1 MIIIILKMLDFIINL
16 SYYNAVG
23 ITIALTTFLGF
34 ELLTDRKQFNKNIKQ
49 YTESVLYW
57 SANKL
62 VDYKLAYDEN
72 IQPYITKFVNY
83 QSDDTLFLNDVY
95 YKKNIIND
103 KIYYSEPHIEDIKIS
118 NPFMQFSINV
128 HHLELEIDVTDK
140 LRQFMVVGNIITND
154 FINAFLYYYED
165 IDININSIEY
175 SYVTFDCDIITTDKI
190 NVKVLDD
197 GYFQDLSNIHDDDS
211 DIDDS
216 DSEDDTDNDSNSDI
230 VFVADND
237 KNSNSIDMD
246 EDEDEDN

>member
-1 MIIIILKMLDFIINL
+1 MLDFIINL

-118 NPFMQFSINV
+118 NPFMQFSINIP
-128 HHLELEIDVTDK
+128 HLELEIDVTDK

-165 IDININSIEY
+165 IDINSNSIEY
-175 SYVTFDCDIITTDKI
+175 SYITFDCDIITTDKI

-197 GYFQDLSNIHDDDS
+197 SYFQDLSNIHDN
-211 DIDDS
+211 DS
-216 DSEDDTDNDSNSDI
+216 DSNDGDSNSDI
-230 VFVADND
+230 VFVVDND
-237 KNSNSIDMD
+237 KNSNNIDMD
-246 EDEDEDN
+246 D